1 MRLASGHHARQHLRD
16 VRETS
21 RITRREV
28 AAQLHIAPRTLAG
41 RELGE
46 AGTEI
51 ADFIDQAAALGLAVH
66 VVPAHVPDDSVDDD
80 TWVPSGRLSA
90 ADFAAEY
97 DHLRANGLTRNE
109 TALRLGMSRAAIDTA
124 YHRAVRDGLLTPD
137 RRTA

>member
-1 MRLASGHHARQHLRD
+1 MRLTSGHQARQHLRD
-16 VRETS
+16 VREHQGAS
-21 RITRREV
+21 RRTI

-66 VVPAHVPDDSVDDD
+66 VVPIAVPDDSVNDG
-80 TWVPSGRLSA
+80 TWAPTGRLSA
-90 ADFAAEY
+90 ADFATEY
-97 DHLRANGLTRNE
+97 DHLRADGRTRRE
-109 TALRLGMSRAAIDTA
+109 IAFRLGMTRDAVDQA
-124 YHRAVRDGLLTPD
+124 YIRAVRDGLLTPD